1 MVLSLLTLELNTE
14 IGLKEEAVICLA
26 PSKLKGAD
34 WQCISV
40 TSDSDTSMDMR
51 CVATSR
57 RRQQRGGPS
66 LRSVEHGRV
75 GKDEIK

>member
-51 CVATSR
+51 CAATTPATGRAVAA
-57 RRQQRGGPS
+57 QR
-66 LRSVEHGRV
+66 GRV